1 MNTARPECRTEMLLI
16 PCPWCGKRE
25 ETEFRYGGEGVPMPP
40 DGDDAAWTRLLYY
53 RSSPAGPHTER
64 WVHVHGCRQWFQVVR
79 DTTTHEILSA
89 RLLGD
94 SPTSD
99 R

>member
-1 MNTARPECRTEMLLI
+1 MMLI
-16 PCPWCGKRE
+16 TCPWCGPRE
-25 ETEFRYGGEGVPMPP
+25 ETEFRYGGEGVAMTV

-64 WVHVHGCRQWFQVVR
+64 WVHVHGCRQWFQAIR
-79 DTTTHEILSA
+79 DTTTHEILVT
-89 RLLGD
+89 RPVQ
-94 SPTSD
+94 SPRPSD